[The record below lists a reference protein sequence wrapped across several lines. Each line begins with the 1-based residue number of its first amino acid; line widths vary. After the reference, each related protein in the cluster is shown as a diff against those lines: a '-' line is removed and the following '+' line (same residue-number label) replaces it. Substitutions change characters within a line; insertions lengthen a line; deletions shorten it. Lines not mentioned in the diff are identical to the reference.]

1 MIKTIDDDEVINQ
14 VGIASLY
21 NEQNLFQEK
30 LKEGYNEIAFGK
42 GIYISVGKSEE
53 KIARMWAFYHPNGKI
68 FTHQIPK
75 SIDYPDPFPCR
86 GPAFE
91 REYSQNEFEQY
102 IDEKKLTISKKVDLA
117 NILDKVN

>member
-1 MIKTIDDDEVINQ
+1 MIKTIDDNEVINQ

-30 LKEGYNEIAFGK
+30 LKEGYNKIAFGR
-42 GIYISVGKSEE
+42 GSSISVGKSEE
-53 KIARMWAFYHPNGKI
+53 KITRMWAFYHPNGKI

-75 SIDYPDPFPCR
+75 SIDHPDPFPCR

-91 REYSQNEFEQY
+91 REYLQDEFEQY
-102 IDEKKLTISKKVDLA
+102 IKDKKLTISEKVSLA
-117 NILDKVN
+117 DILNKVN